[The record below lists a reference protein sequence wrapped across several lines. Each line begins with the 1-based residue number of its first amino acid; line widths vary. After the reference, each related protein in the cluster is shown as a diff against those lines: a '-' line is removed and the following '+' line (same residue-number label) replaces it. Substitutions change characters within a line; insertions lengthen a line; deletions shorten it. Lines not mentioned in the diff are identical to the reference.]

1 MKKFLPSGISSLIG
15 LSLLLLIPTL
25 NACMMEY
32 SGIPVGEYEQ
42 TYGYKDK
49 EDPAKIKENASA
61 VAQMS
66 RVRENSVFT
75 EKRGFPEYK
84 VGPGDVLTITFWST
98 AVGGAQTYEGFRQIN
113 YDLEVR
119 PDGRISYMYGTDI
132 PVNGLTTSE
141 ITEILMTQLKKYFR
155 EPRIEVKVKEYKS
168 KFATLFGQI
177 NTLPTGNSGP
187 GRYVLTNKTT
197 VLELISR
204 AGGPITGRAQYSSPQ
219 AAYMYGAQLPVE
231 NADLTKVELL
241 RKGKTYVINLLQ
253 AMFYGDETQN
263 PVLEDG
269 DVITVPPEPYFADR
283 VYVLGQV
290 AAVGILRLRDAPD
303 LLAAIAMAGG
313 FTTTAIKTDIKI
325 IREFRERQGKP
336 IIISANYNKIVYQGD
351 LSQNVKLKS
360 GDVIYVPRTT
370 IGDINEFI
378 INTTPLLN
386 YLLIPGSY
394 RDAYFSP
401 NNLRY

>member
-1 MKKFLPSGISSLIG
+1 MSHFPGERVVKIALIFLV
-15 LSLLLLIPTL
+15 LSFLC
-25 NACMMEY
+25 ACMMEY
-32 SGIPVGEYEQ
+32 SGIPVNEYDQ
-42 TYGYKDK
+42 TYGAKER
-49 EDPAKIKENASA
+49 EDPAKIKENREA

-66 RVRENSVFT
+66 RVKENSVFT

-84 VGPGDVLTITFWST
+84 VGPGDILTITFWST
-98 AVGGAQTYEGFRQIN
+98 AVGGAQTFEGFRQIN

-119 PDGRISYMYGTDI
+119 PDGKISYMYGTDI
-132 PVNGLTTSE
+132 PVSGLTTSE
-141 ITEILMTQLKKYFR
+141 IHEILMSQLKKYFL
-155 EPRIEVKVKEYKS
+155 EPRVEVKVKEYRS
-168 KFATLFGQI
+168 KYATLFGQI
-177 NTLPTGNSGP
+177 NTLPTGSSGP

-197 VLELISR
+197 VLDLISR

-219 AAYMYGAQLPVE
+219 VSYLYGSQLPVE

-241 RKGKTYVINLLQ
+241 RKGKTYTINLLN

-263 PVLEDG
+263 PIVEDG

-313 FTTTAIKTDIKI
+313 FTTTAIRKDIKI

-336 IIISANYNKIVYQGD
+336 IIISANYDKIVYQGD
-351 LSQNVKLKS
+351 LSQNIKLKS
-360 GDVIYVPRTT
+360 GDVIYVPRST